1 MTGVWGNL
9 RSIWGFIIRNN
20 EEENLIYSNSSA
32 LRLHCHKS
40 MHTGCDSRSLAPA
53 GLRIP
58 LRMQRDTS
66 RDSGRLNCNDLYD
79 SGRKFSLI
87 FLLESY
93 ILVIQTAVLCRNCR
107 TLLFTGFSCILSDRY
122 LSVSAFLLSLGPFG
136 PVKTALSAKL

>member
-1 MTGVWGNL
+1 MSAWGNL
-9 RSIWGFIIRNN
+9 RSIWRFIIRNN

-40 MHTGCDSRSLAPA
+40 MHTG
-53 GLRIP
+53 LRIP

-79 SGRKFSLI
+79 SGSKFPLI
-87 FLLESY
+87 FLPESY